1 MKTDN
6 KQNLQ
11 EQMKTDLIELIKRD
25 EAKAIREKG
34 KMIYYVT
41 TTGDVY
47 SYNKNNKNIKKLKPY
62 VIKNYYLVRTIN
74 NKDERVHRLV
84 AEAFIKDFEPHL
96 HINHID
102 KNTFFNHLSNIEVC
116 TNKQNQYHR
125 AITNRIDWN
134 DISISEIEAHSQHL
148 KTNDINKVVQSLDFS
163 RIMTTFLNDT
173 PSIYE
178 VHDITEKEVTQ
189 SC

>member
-25 EAKAIREKG
+25 EAKQIREKG

-62 VIKNYYLVRTIN
+62 VIKNYYLVR
-74 NKDERVHRLV
+74 
-84 AEAFIKDFEPHL
+84 IKQ
-96 HINHID
+96 I
-102 KNTFFNHLSNIEVC
+102 
-116 TNKQNQYHR
+116 
-125 AITNRIDWN
+125 
-134 DISISEIEAHSQHL
+134 
-148 KTNDINKVVQSLDFS
+148 
-163 RIMTTFLNDT
+163 
-173 PSIYE
+173 
-178 VHDITEKEVTQ
+178 
-189 SC
+189 